1 MTDQAQRESFESTDD
16 QRVDNSPL
24 RHQYRVLS
32 EQDKAD
38 VTMMKDAGLV
48 FYKALD
54 HLPDGREK
62 SIART
67 KIEEAVMWAVK
78 GITK

>member
-1 MTDQAQRESFESTDD
+1 MANQAQRESFDSTDD
-16 QRVDNSPL
+16 KRVDNSPL
-24 RHQYRVLS
+24 RHQYRALT
-32 EQDKAD
+32 EQEKAD
-38 VTMMKDAGLV
+38 ITMMKDAGLV
-48 FYKALD
+48 FYKALE
-54 HLPDGREK
+54 HLEDSRER

>member
-1 MTDQAQRESFESTDD
+1 MSQAQRESFDSTDD
-16 QRVDNSPL
+16 QRADNSPL
-24 RHQYRVLS
+24 RHQYRTLS

-38 VTMMKDAGLV
+38 VTMIKDAGLV
-48 FYKALD
+48 FIKALD
-54 HLPDGREK
+54 HLEDSREK

-78 GITK
+78 GITR

>member
-1 MTDQAQRESFESTDD
+1 MSQAQRENFNSTDD

-38 VTMMKDAGLV
+38 VTMVKDAGLV
-48 FYKALD
+48 FIKALD